1 MSSIIGGM
9 SQITD
14 FQSQIWQMY
23 NKINNA
29 TINEGQK
36 HSLESTTEISGEDF
50 IKVLE
55 EQLEKEK
62 QQIFGSEKFF
72 IQDEKLGMPAGM
84 NITEVGETEESYQ
97 SIINSLLESMMDNLN
112 KNPQDNLSKAPDTET
127 TGSLAFSKTNYIQ
140 KLIDSYKNNA

>member
-9 SQITD
+9 SQISD

-36 HSLESTTEISGEDF
+36 HSIETEVSGEDF
-50 IKVLE
+50 IRNLE
-55 EQLEKEK
+55 AQLEKEK
-62 QQIFGSEKFF
+62 QEVFGSEKFF
-72 IQDEKLGMPAGM
+72 MQDEKLGMPAGL
-84 NITEVGETEESYQ
+84 NITEVGAPEESYQ
-97 SIINSLLESMMDNLN
+97 SIINSLMESMMDNLN
-112 KNPQDNLSKAPDTET
+112 KNPQDNLSKAPSTET

-140 KLIDSYKNNA
+140 KLIDSYKDKA